1 MDFLL
6 DILDKPFTQLRVEQQ
21 IVAVLAVLLCL
32 LVALGSV
39 FLAVRR
45 MRGGRRHW
53 RHRQTEPIEV
63 FWADGQGFKRRG
75 QGRCVEMSAG
85 GLRMELQDPI
95 PAGTS
100 ISFHLLQTERAGT
113 AAVRHCTPAGSG
125 YVIGVEFTES
135 R

>member
-32 LVALGSV
+32 LAALGSV
-39 FLAVRR
+39 FWVVRR

-53 RHRQTEPIEV
+53 RHRQTSPIEV
-63 FWADGQGFKRRG
+63 SWEDSMGFKRRE
-75 QGRCVEMSAG
+75 QGRCVEASAG
-85 GLRMELQDPI
+85 GLRMELPDPI
-95 PAGTS
+95 MAGTP
-100 ISFHLLQTERAGT
+100 ISFHLLQTEHAGT
-113 AAVRHCTPAGSG
+113 AFVRHCTPTGSG